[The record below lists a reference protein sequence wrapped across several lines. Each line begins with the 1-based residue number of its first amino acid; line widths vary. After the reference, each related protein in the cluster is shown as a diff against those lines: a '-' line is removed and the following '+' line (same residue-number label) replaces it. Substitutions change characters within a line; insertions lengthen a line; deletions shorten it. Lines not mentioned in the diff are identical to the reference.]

1 MGPRCLPNSQ
11 VGQIYKHHGGFR
23 VQLWRSCTTTST
35 AGRKTKRVVRGPVR
49 LGYLRARQDLA
60 RARTCP
66 SREAMVAFVS
76 GGCSAN
82 DENLPSDPETLR
94 AEQTACFSS
103 RRLCGKQTPGLSQ
116 RRIGGGKRPPC
127 FVRQRVSV
135 ALLRPRAEAKAAPAL
150 RGDNPQEPPSRTM
163 TGNAGAAPMV
173 ARGVAAA
180 RAETPRAEAARAE
193 AARAEAAGAEARWQ
207 AAKTRGW
214 AALDCPQH
222 PIMKEVEEMQ
232 EVVAR
237 SRQRAADMLVEA
249 RQAESAQSDAAD
261 MLVEAA
267 QEDAAQEEAAQAKA
281 AQSEA
286 RWQAEK
292 ILALVALA
300 TTPPHRQQNLIKK
313 NKEIKEKV
321 RRVLKTNETI
331 EAEATKL
338 RIMHAG

>member
-1 MGPRCLPNSQ
+1 MFLISMAPRCLSPSQ
-11 VGQIYKHHGGFR
+11 LGQIYKHHGGFR
-23 VQLWRSCTTTST
+23 VQLNASM
-35 AGRKTKRVVRGPVR
+35 AGFRGVAARIVRGPGR
-49 LGYLRARQDLA
+49 PGYLRARQDLA

-163 TGNAGAAPMV
+163 TGNAGAADPPQEPPSRTMTGNAGAAPMV

-207 AAKTRGW
+207 AAKTRGR
-214 AALDCPQH
+214 AALNCPQH
-222 PIMKEVEEMQ
+222 PIMKKVEN
-232 EVVAR
+232 ASSRR
-237 SRQRAADMLVEA
+237 S
-249 RQAESAQSDAAD
+249 S
-261 MLVEAA
+261 
-267 QEDAAQEEAAQAKA
+267 
-281 AQSEA
+281 
-286 RWQAEK
+286 
-292 ILALVALA
+292 
-300 TTPPHRQQNLIKK
+300 
-313 NKEIKEKV
+313 
-321 RRVLKTNETI
+321 
-331 EAEATKL
+331 
-338 RIMHAG
+338 

>member
-1 MGPRCLPNSQ
+1 MPPRCLPPSQ
-11 VGQIYKHHGGFR
+11 LGQIYKHHGGFR
-23 VQLWRSCTTTST
+23 VQLSASM
-35 AGRKTKRVVRGPVR
+35 AGFRGVATRIVRGPVR
-49 LGYLRARQDLA
+49 PKYLRARQDLA
-60 RARTCP
+60 RARKCP

-103 RRLCGKQTPGLSQ
+103 RRLCGKQTPSLSQ

-193 AARAEAAGAEARWQ
+193 AARAEAAGAEARWE
-207 AAKTRGW
+207 ASSWSRRRHAG
-214 AALDCPQH
+214 
-222 PIMKEVEEMQ
+222 
-232 EVVAR
+232 
-237 SRQRAADMLVEA
+237 RQRAADMLVEA
-249 RQAESAQSDAAD
+249 TQAASAQSDARA
-261 MLVEAA
+261 EAA
-267 QEDAAQEEAAQAKA
+267 RAEAAPAEA
-281 AQSEA
+281 ASRRTRKNPAA
-286 RWQAEK
+286 RLQAEK
-292 ILALVALA
+292 ILALAALA
-300 TTPPHRQQNLIKK
+300 SQSKLHWQRRKNFIKK
-313 NKEIKEKV
+313 NKQIQENV
-321 RRVLKTNETI
+321 RCVLKTNETI
-331 EAEATKL
+331 EAEFTKL
-338 RIMHAG
+338 RITHAG

>member
-1 MGPRCLPNSQ
+1 
-11 VGQIYKHHGGFR
+11 
-23 VQLWRSCTTTST
+23 
-35 AGRKTKRVVRGPVR
+35 
-49 LGYLRARQDLA
+49 
-60 RARTCP
+60 
-66 SREAMVAFVS
+66 MVAFVS

-103 RRLCGKQTPGLSQ
+103 RRLCGKQTPGLTQ

-135 ALLRPRAEAKAAPAL
+135 ALLQPRAEAKAAAAL

-193 AARAEAAGAEARWQ
+193 AAGAEARWE

-214 AALDCPQH
+214 SALNCHQH

-232 EVVAR
+232 EVDAR

-249 RQAESAQSDAAD
+249 RQAQSAVSDAAD
-261 MLVEAA
+261 MPVEAAQPVAA
-267 QEDAAQEEAAQAKA
+267 QEDAAQEEAGK
-281 AQSEA
+281 S
-286 RWQAEK
+286 RT
-292 ILALVALA
+292 VF
-300 TTPPHRQQNLIKK
+300 
-313 NKEIKEKV
+313 
-321 RRVLKTNETI
+321 
-331 EAEATKL
+331 
-338 RIMHAG
+338 

>member
-1 MGPRCLPNSQ
+1 MA
-11 VGQIYKHHGGFR
+11 GFR
-23 VQLWRSCTTTST
+23 GVATRI
-35 AGRKTKRVVRGPVR
+35 VRGPQR
-49 LGYLRARQDLA
+49 PKYLRARQDLA
-60 RARTCP
+60 RARKCP

-76 GGCSAN
+76 GGCRH
-82 DENLPSDPETLR
+82 ENLPSDPETLR

-193 AARAEAAGAEARWQ
+193 AARAEAAGAEARWE

-214 AALDCPQH
+214 SALNCHQH

-232 EVVAR
+232 EVDAR

-249 RQAESAQSDAAD
+249 RQAASAQSDARA
-261 MLVEAA
+261 EAA
-267 QEDAAQEEAAQAKA
+267 RAEAARAEAAQAKA
-281 AQSEA
+281 SQSSEA
-286 RWQAEK
+286 RWQEAK
-292 ILALVALA
+292 MLALAALA
-300 TTPPHRQQNLIKK
+300 TTPPQRQQNLIKRK
-313 NKEIKEKV
+313 HDPRK
-321 RRVLKTNETI
+321 R
-331 EAEATKL
+331 
-338 RIMHAG
+338 

>member
-1 MGPRCLPNSQ
+1 
-11 VGQIYKHHGGFR
+11 
-23 VQLWRSCTTTST
+23 
-35 AGRKTKRVVRGPVR
+35 
-49 LGYLRARQDLA
+49 
-60 RARTCP
+60 
-66 SREAMVAFVS
+66 MVAFVS
-76 GGCSAN
+76 GGCRH
-82 DENLPSDPETLR
+82 ENLPSNPEILR
-94 AEQTACFSS
+94 AEQRACFSS
-103 RRLCGKQTPGLSQ
+103 RRLCGKHTADLSQ
-116 RRIGGGKRPPC
+116 RRICGKRPPS
-127 FVRQRVSV
+127 FVQRRVSV

-163 TGNAGAAPMV
+163 TGNAGAAPVV

-214 AALDCPQH
+214 AALNCPQH

-267 QEDAAQEEAAQAKA
+267 QAVAAQEDAAQEEAAQAKA
-281 AQSEA
+281 AQSSEA

-313 NKEIKEKV
+313 NKKIQENV
-321 RRVLKTNETI
+321 RCVLKTNETI
-331 EAEATKL
+331 EAEFTKL
-338 RIMHAG
+338 RITHAG

>member
-1 MGPRCLPNSQ
+1 MAPRCLSPSQ
-11 VGQIYKHHGGFR
+11 LGQIYKHHGGFR
-23 VQLWRSCTTTST
+23 VQLNTSN
-35 AGRKTKRVVRGPVR
+35 RIVRGPGR
-49 LGYLRARQDLA
+49 PGYLRARQDLA

-103 RRLCGKQTPGLSQ
+103 RRLCGKQTPSLSQ

-163 TGNAGAAPMV
+163 TGNAGAAGAEEVDTMTGSAGAAPALRGDNPQEPPSRTMTGNAGAADPPQEPPSRTMTGNAGAAPMV

-193 AARAEAAGAEARWQ
+193 AARAEAAGAEARWE
-207 AAKTRGW
+207 ASSW
-214 AALDCPQH
+214 
-222 PIMKEVEEMQ
+222 
-232 EVVAR
+232 
-237 SRQRAADMLVEA
+237 SRRRYAGRQGAADMLVEA
-249 RQAESAQSDAAD
+249 TQAASAQSDARA
-261 MLVEAA
+261 EAA
-267 QEDAAQEEAAQAKA
+267 RAEAARAEAAQAKA
-281 AQSEA
+281 SQSSEA
-286 RWQAEK
+286 RWQEAK
-292 ILALVALA
+292 MLALAALA
-300 TTPPHRQQNLIKK
+300 TTPPQRQQNLIKRK
-313 NKEIKEKV
+313 HDPRK
-321 RRVLKTNETI
+321 R
-331 EAEATKL
+331 
-338 RIMHAG
+338 

>member
-1 MGPRCLPNSQ
+1 MFLLSMAPRCLSPSQ
-11 VGQIYKHHGGFR
+11 LGQIYKHHGGFR
-23 VQLWRSCTTTST
+23 VQLNTSN
-35 AGRKTKRVVRGPVR
+35 RIVRGPGR
-49 LGYLRARQDLA
+49 PGYLRARQDLA

-103 RRLCGKQTPGLSQ
+103 RRLCGKQTPSLSQ

-193 AARAEAAGAEARWQ
+193 AARAEAAGAEARWE
-207 AAKTRGW
+207 ASSWSRRRYAG
-214 AALDCPQH
+214 
-222 PIMKEVEEMQ
+222 
-232 EVVAR
+232 
-237 SRQRAADMLVEA
+237 RQRAADMLVEA
-249 RQAESAQSDAAD
+249 TQ
-261 MLVEAA
+261 
-267 QEDAAQEEAAQAKA
+267 
-281 AQSEA
+281 
-286 RWQAEK
+286 
-292 ILALVALA
+292 
-300 TTPPHRQQNLIKK
+300 PHDGRM
-313 NKEIKEKV
+313 
-321 RRVLKTNETI
+321 
-331 EAEATKL
+331 AF
-338 RIMHAG
+338 

>member
-1 MGPRCLPNSQ
+1 
-11 VGQIYKHHGGFR
+11 
-23 VQLWRSCTTTST
+23 
-35 AGRKTKRVVRGPVR
+35 
-49 LGYLRARQDLA
+49 
-60 RARTCP
+60 
-66 SREAMVAFVS
+66 VAFVS

-193 AARAEAAGAEARWQ
+193 AARAEAAGAEARWE

-214 AALDCPQH
+214 SALNCHQH

-232 EVVAR
+232 EVDAR

-249 RQAESAQSDAAD
+249 RQAASAQSDARA
-261 MLVEAA
+261 EAA
-267 QEDAAQEEAAQAKA
+267 RAEAARAEAAQAKA
-281 AQSEA
+281 AQSSEA

-292 ILALVALA
+292 ILALAALA

-313 NKEIKEKV
+313 NKKIKEKV

>member
-1 MGPRCLPNSQ
+1 
-11 VGQIYKHHGGFR
+11 
-23 VQLWRSCTTTST
+23 
-35 AGRKTKRVVRGPVR
+35 
-49 LGYLRARQDLA
+49 
-60 RARTCP
+60 
-66 SREAMVAFVS
+66 MVAFVS

-103 RRLCGKQTPGLSQ
+103 RRLCGKQTPGLTQ

-193 AARAEAAGAEARWQ
+193 AARAEAAGAEARWE

-214 AALDCPQH
+214 SALNCHQH
-222 PIMKEVEEMQ
+222 PIMKEVGEMQ
-232 EVVAR
+232 EVDAR

-249 RQAESAQSDAAD
+249 RQAASAQSDARA
-261 MLVEAA
+261 EAA
-267 QEDAAQEEAAQAKA
+267 RAEAARAEAAQAKA
-281 AQSEA
+281 SQSSDA
-286 RWQAEK
+286 RWQEAK
-292 ILALVALA
+292 MLALAALA
-300 TTPPHRQQNLIKK
+300 TTPPQRQQNLIKRK
-313 NKEIKEKV
+313 HDPRK
-321 RRVLKTNETI
+321 R
-331 EAEATKL
+331 
-338 RIMHAG
+338 